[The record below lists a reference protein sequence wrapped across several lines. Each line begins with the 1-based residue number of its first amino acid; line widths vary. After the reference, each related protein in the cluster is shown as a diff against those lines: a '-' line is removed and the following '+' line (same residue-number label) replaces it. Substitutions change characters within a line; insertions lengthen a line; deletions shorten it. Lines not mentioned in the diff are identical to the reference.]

1 MIRKSSCTS
10 VHCGFRIF
18 ANLEIPP
25 FGLASLSHAPPC
37 RVLSATPALPHCMPC
52 IVSSIRIPPDASHA
66 LHCLDRSATPALSQ
80 CRVFIHHV
88 LDVIARNRI
97 CPVFSILSYHTLLIR
112 LIHSILFTSIPF
124 YPILSLPSIPLHGSP
139 GYTWHAFRA
148 FPFPVSLRSI
158 PPVTVS
164 CIPAIEKGLHRKS
177 TIQPLLGGE
186 RGIRT
191 PVPLLAT
198 TRFPGVPL
206 KPLEHLSKAG
216 ANILIIFICTK
227 KCRSFGK
234 STRLIRQLQ
243 PVRLRKSLAL
253 WPLS

>member
-1 MIRKSSCTS
+1 MPRPAASCP
-10 VHCGFRIF
+10 V
-18 ANLEIPP
+18 A
-25 FGLASLSHAPPC
+25 
-37 RVLSATPALPHCMPC
+37 PALPHCMPRIAAHPSC
-52 IVSSIRIPPDASHA
+52 PGCNCQKPHLSSLFHPILPYSPHPSH
-66 LHCLDRSATPALSQ
+66 P
-80 CRVFIHHV
+80 FY
-88 LDVIARNRI
+88 
-97 CPVFSILSYHTLLIR
+97 SILSYPSHLSPCTARPGTPGMLSRHFRSRCPFEVFR
-112 LIHSILFTSIPF
+112 LAQFSVD
-124 YPILSLPSIPLHGSP
+124 
-139 GYTWHAFRA
+139 A
-148 FPFPVSLRSI
+148 
-158 PPVTVS
+158 TVS

-243 PVRLRKSLAL
+243 PVRLRKSLSL
-253 WPLS
+253 WQLS

>member
-1 MIRKSSCTS
+1 MPETAFVQYFPSYPTILSSS
-10 VHCGFRIF
+10 
-18 ANLEIPP
+18 
-25 FGLASLSHAPPC
+25 
-37 RVLSATPALPHCMPC
+37 
-52 IVSSIRIPPDASHA
+52 VSSI
-66 LHCLDRSATPALSQ
+66 L
-80 CRVFIHHV
+80 F
-88 LDVIARNRI
+88 
-97 CPVFSILSYHTLLIR
+97 Y
-112 LIHSILFTSIPF
+112 SILFYSILFYSILFYPILS

-139 GYTWHAFRA
+139 RYTWHAFRA
-148 FPFPVSLRSI
+148 FPCPVSLRSI

-234 STRLIRQLQ
+234 STKLIRQLQ

>member
-37 RVLSATPALPHCMPC
+37 RVLSAAPALSQCMPC
-52 IVSSIRIPPDASHA
+52 IVSSP
-66 LHCLDRSATPALSQ
+66 
-80 CRVFIHHV
+80 
-88 LDVIARNRI
+88 
-97 CPVFSILSYHTLLIR
+97 ILS
-112 LIHSILFTSIPF
+112 
-124 YPILSLPSIPLHGSP
+124 YPILSLPSIPLYCSP
-139 GYTWHAFRA
+139 RYTWHAFRA
-148 FPFPVSLRSI
+148 FPCPVSLRSI

-227 KCRSFGK
+227 KCRLFGK

-243 PVRLRKSLAL
+243 PVRLRKSLVL
-253 WPLS
+253 YLLS

>member
-37 RVLSATPALPHCMPC
+37 RVLSAA
-52 IVSSIRIPPDASHA
+52 
-66 LHCLDRSATPALSQ
+66 PALSQ

-97 CPVFSILSYHTLLIR
+97 CPVFFILSYHTLLIR
-112 LIHSILFTSIPF
+112 LIHSILSYSILS

-139 GYTWHAFRA
+139 RYTWHAFRA
-148 FPFPVSLRSI
+148 FPFPVSLPGI

-164 CIPAIEKGLHRKS
+164 VIDAKS
-177 TIQPLLGGE
+177 
-186 RGIRT
+186 
-191 PVPLLAT
+191 
-198 TRFPGVPL
+198 
-206 KPLEHLSKAG
+206 S
-216 ANILIIFICTK
+216 
-227 KCRSFGK
+227 
-234 STRLIRQLQ
+234 
-243 PVRLRKSLAL
+243 
-253 WPLS
+253 W

>member
-37 RVLSATPALPHCMPC
+37 RVVSCHPSIAAL
-52 IVSSIRIPPDASHA
+52 HA
-66 LHCLDRSATPALSQ
+66 LHCLVYPAVLFYPSCPGCNCQKPHLSSI
-80 CRVFIHHV
+80 FHPILPYSPHPSH
-88 LDVIARNRI
+88 
-97 CPVFSILSYHTLLIR
+97 PFYSIL
-112 LIHSILFTSIPF
+112 F

-139 GYTWHAFRA
+139 RYTWHAFRA
-148 FPFPVSLRSI
+148 FPCPVSLPGI

>member
-1 MIRKSSCTS
+1 MPRPAATCLPPQ
-10 VHCGFRIF
+10 HCRI
-18 ANLEIPP
+18 ACL
-25 FGLASLSHAPPC
+25 
-37 RVLSATPALPHCMPC
+37 ALP
-52 IVSSIRIPPDASHA
+52 
-66 LHCLDRSATPALSQ
+66 L
-80 CRVFIHHV
+80 IHHV

-97 CPVFSILSYHTLLIR
+97 CPVFFILSYHTLLIR
-112 LIHSILFTSIPF
+112 LIHSILS

-139 GYTWHAFRA
+139 RYTWHAFRA
-148 FPFPVSLRSI
+148 FPCPVSLPGI

-227 KCRSFGK
+227 KCRLFGK

-243 PVRLRKSLAL
+243 PVRLRKSLVL
-253 WPLS
+253 CLLS

>member
-37 RVLSATPALPHCMPC
+37 RDLPATPALPHCMPC
-52 IVSSIRIPPDASHA
+52 IVSSILPSY
-66 LHCLDRSATPALSQ
+66 
-80 CRVFIHHV
+80 FIHHV

-112 LIHSILFTSIPF
+112 LIHSILFYS
-124 YPILSLPSIPLHGSP
+124 ILSLPSIPLHGSP
-139 GYTWHAFRA
+139 RYTWHAFRA
-148 FPFPVSLRSI
+148 FPCPVSLPGI

-227 KCRSFGK
+227 KCRLFGK

-243 PVRLRKSLAL
+243 PVRLRKSLVL
-253 WPLS
+253 CLLS

>member
-1 MIRKSSCTS
+1 MRLIRKSSCTS

-37 RVLSATPALPHCMPC
+37 RVVSCHPGIAAL
-52 IVSSIRIPPDASHA
+52 HA
-66 LHCLDRSATPALSQ
+66 LHCRVYPAVYCQKPHLSSL
-80 CRVFIHHV
+80 FH
-88 LDVIARNRI
+88 
-97 CPVFSILSYHTLLIR
+97 PILPYSPHPS
-112 LIHSILFTSIPF
+112 HPF
-124 YPILSLPSIPLHGSP
+124 YSNLSYPILSLPSIPLHGSP

-148 FPFPVSLRSI
+148 FPFPVSLPGI

>member
-37 RVLSATPALPHCMPC
+37 RVVSCHPGIVAVPCLHPSCPGCNCQKPHLSSLFHPILPYSPHP
-52 IVSSIRIPPDASHA
+52 SHPFYSI
-66 LHCLDRSATPALSQ
+66 L
-80 CRVFIHHV
+80 FY
-88 LDVIARNRI
+88 
-97 CPVFSILSYHTLLIR
+97 SILS
-112 LIHSILFTSIPF
+112 

-139 GYTWHAFRA
+139 RYTWHAFRA
-148 FPFPVSLRSI
+148 FPCPVSLRSI

-227 KCRSFGK
+227 KCRLFGK

-243 PVRLRKSLAL
+243 PVRLRKSLVL
-253 WPLS
+253 YLLS